1 VTWSP
6 SYRCTVP
13 SPQRSLT
20 TRSPTGN
27 GSAEGRAAGCRRADA
42 IRELSHERHKH
53 AELESLRAQH
63 KSAAEAIR
71 SDKTARAGLV
81 VGGGQERA
89 ARLGEISA
97 AIDTR
102 QVELDA
108 VARRERALYALRDDT
123 ADVRARRAPALR
135 EQLEQAHA
143 GAGLST
149 DEWEAFTLEF
159 RGDVDDTIQSQLTA
173 AEAQRLRLTGTAT
186 IVAEPSTENPYMDDD
201 ADLAATPL
209 NALRNEANRLQLL
222 IGLDQRKTI
231 QLRTLDD
238 KIAKA
243 EIALSKVAERIT
255 DAEGARARIK
265 ALNERRKAEY
275 AAMFDAFKEEQEQ
288 LALLYEPLAASLHE
302 AGAVLGNLVFTVRRD
317 VDIERWAKTGE
328 DLLDLRTGPFKGVGS
343 LLQAAHEKLA
353 KAWRHGSGT
362 DAADAMAKFR
372 EEYDDTILEHAPAHA
387 RESQEAFWEWGADVA
402 SWLDSTDHIE
412 LRYGVQ
418 YDGVEIEQLSPGT
431 RGIVLLLLYLS
442 IDRNDDRPLIID
454 QPEENLDPKSVFEE
468 LVGEFRNA
476 RQRRQVIIVTHNAN
490 LICQYGRRPSDRR
503 FVRAAPPE

>member
-1 VTWSP
+1 M
-6 SYRCTVP
+6 
-13 SPQRSLT
+13 
-20 TRSPTGN
+20 
-27 GSAEGRAAGCRRADA
+27 
-42 IRELSHERHKH
+42 
-53 AELESLRAQH
+53 
-63 KSAAEAIR
+63 
-71 SDKTARAGLV
+71 
-81 VGGGQERA
+81 
-89 ARLGEISA
+89 
-97 AIDTR
+97 
-102 QVELDA
+102 
-108 VARRERALYALRDDT
+108 ARRERALYALRDDT

-135 EQLEQAHA
+135 EQLERAHA
-143 GAGLST
+143 GAGLNT

-159 RGDVDDTIQSQLTA
+159 CGNVDETIQGHITA
-173 AEAQRLRLTGTAT
+173 AEAQRLRLTGMAT
-186 IVAEPSTENPYMDDD
+186 IVAEPSKEDPYVEDD

-209 NALRNEANRLQLL
+209 NALRNEAKRLQLL

-231 QLRTLDD
+231 QLRALDD

-243 EIALSKVAERIT
+243 EIALSKVAEHIT
-255 DAEGARARIK
+255 EAEGARTRIE
-265 ALNERRKAEY
+265 ALNERRRAEY

-288 LALLYEPLAASLHE
+288 LALLYEPLAASLYE
-302 AGAVLGNLVFTVRRD
+302 AGGVLGKLVFTVRRD
-317 VDIERWAKTGE
+317 VDVERWAKTGEE

-353 KAWRHGSGT
+353 NAWRHGSGT

-372 EEYDDTILEHAPAHA
+372 EEYDDAILQHAPVHA
-387 RESQEAFWEWGADVA
+387 RESQEALWKWGADVA

-468 LVGEFRNA
+468 LVGEFRSA
-476 RQRRQVIIVTHNAN
+476 RQRRQVVIVTHNAN
-490 LICQYGRRPSDRR
+490 LIVNTDADQVIVASSGPHRRNDLPEISYLSGGLENPEIRR
-503 FVRAAPPE
+503 KVCEILEGGEQAFKERARRLRVRIRNGQ

>member
-42 IRELSHERHKH
+42 IRELSHERRKH

-81 VGGGQERA
+81 MGGGQERA

-173 AEAQRLRLTGTAT
+173 AEAQRLRLTGTAI

-288 LALLYEPLAASLHE
+288 LALLYEPLAASLNE
-302 AGAVLGNLVFTVRRD
+302 AGGVLGNLVFTVRRD